1 MSIKEG
7 KIFVFSAPSGAGKTT
22 ILKQVIKDYPNIVFS
37 VSATTRKKR
46 VDEVDG
52 REYFFLT
59 EEEFKQRID
68 NNEFIEWEK
77 FYDYYYG
84 TLKSF
89 VNENLK
95 KGKYVL
101 LEVDVIGALNIKKI
115 YPESVLVFIAPPSFE
130 ELISRLKN
138 RKTESEEDLKK
149 RIERA
154 KMELSLKD
162 KFDYFVVNNQLET
175 AISEVKRIIEINY
188 KENINAT

>member
-1 MSIKEG
+1 MSKQEG

-37 VSATTRKKR
+37 VSATTRNKR
-46 VDEVDG
+46 NNEIDG
-52 REYFFLT
+52 SEYFFLT
-59 EEEFKQRID
+59 EEEFKRRIEND
-68 NNEFIEWEK
+68 EFIEWEK

-89 VNENLK
+89 VNESIK
-95 KGKYVL
+95 KGKSVL
-101 LEVDVIGALNIKKI
+101 LEVDVKGALNIKKI
-115 YPESVLVFIAPPSFE
+115 YPDSILVFIEPPSFE
-130 ELISRLKN
+130 ELESRLKN
-138 RKTESEEDLKK
+138 RKTETEEDLKK

-162 KFDYFVVNNQLET
+162 KFDYFVVNNQLDT
-175 AISEVKRIIEINY
+175 AISKVKKIIEIKY

>member
-1 MSIKEG
+1 LNIQEG

-46 VDEVDG
+46 IDEVNG

-59 EEEFKQRID
+59 EEEFKQRIED
-68 NNEFIEWEK
+68 DEFIEWEK

-101 LEVDVIGALNIKKI
+101 LEVDVKGALNIKKI
-115 YPESVLVFIAPPSFE
+115 YPKSILVFISPPSFE

-138 RKTESEEDLKK
+138 RKTETEEDLKK

-154 KMELSLKD
+154 QMELSLKD
-162 KFDYFVVNNQLET
+162 KFDFFVVNNHLET

>member
-1 MSIKEG
+1 MSKREG

-22 ILKQVIKDYPNIVFS
+22 ILKQIIKNYPNIVYS

-46 VDEVDG
+46 IDEVNG

-59 EEEFKQRID
+59 ENEFEQRIKND
-68 NNEFIEWEK
+68 EFIEWEK

-89 VNENLK
+89 VNENLEN
-95 KGKYVL
+95 GKSVL
-101 LEVDVIGALNIKKI
+101 LEVDVKGALNIKKI
-115 YPESVLVFIAPPSFE
+115 YPNSILVFIAPPSFE
-130 ELISRLKN
+130 ELVLRLKN
-138 RKTESEEDLKK
+138 RKTETEEDLKK

-175 AISEVKRIIEINY
+175 AILEVKRIIEINY

>member
-1 MSIKEG
+1 LSKQEG

-37 VSATTRKKR
+37 VSATTRNKR
-46 VDEVDG
+46 NNEIDG
-52 REYFFLT
+52 SEYFFLT
-59 EEEFKQRID
+59 EEEFKRRIEND
-68 NNEFIEWEK
+68 EFIEWEK

-89 VNENLK
+89 VNESIK
-95 KGKYVL
+95 KGKSVL
-101 LEVDVIGALNIKKI
+101 LEVDVKGALNIKKI
-115 YPESVLVFIAPPSFE
+115 YPDSILVFIEPPSFE
-130 ELISRLKN
+130 ELESRLKN
-138 RKTESEEDLKK
+138 RKTETEEDLKK

-162 KFDYFVVNNQLET
+162 KFDYFVVNNQLDT
-175 AISEVKRIIEINY
+175 AISKVKKIIEIKY